1 MATQLSNDS
10 KMISSAD
17 EALNVAREVIATN
30 SETIAATI
38 AATITVAEA
47 ERVTWDLVVV
57 GAGIAGSTTAI
68 LAAREGLR
76 VLLIEAKRFPREK
89 VCGGCLNPRAI
100 DYLKR
105 LGVAEELQGQG
116 TIALGR
122 LHVQFGRDPHCWPI
136 PSLWSVRRSTVDSI
150 LVQKA
155 IASGV
160 HFLPETVGMLQLL
173 SSDLPSSDSVASKL
187 LITGA
192 EHVDD
197 GPGSSIAHESI
208 VPESIAH
215 ESIAHESI
223 AHESIAVEVRPAVG
237 GQRSSS
243 RRLVTRVA
251 VVASGLNRSPL
262 GGTLQWSSTV
272 ASGSRIGVQC
282 MLHESELSKDSFL
295 IHSPMFQDQQ
305 SLHMLV
311 APNGYVGLCKTDGG
325 YYDIAA
331 AVDPTEVRGKN
342 SIPATI
348 DSIVEYCGY
357 RPDAVWHTKPWMTTP
372 HLTRASNPVA
382 VPRVFLVGDSIGYIE
397 PFTGEGMSWALASGF
412 AVVPLIASAIRCNS
426 YEDSSSKW
434 NQWAIQQ
441 RRFSQSVCR
450 WVAKQARMPRR
461 AQWVLRVCDWFPPI
475 RNWIVRKATQ

>member
-1 MATQLSNDS
+1 MATQLVTNS
-10 KMISSAD
+10 KMKSAAD
-17 EALNVAREVIATN
+17 EALNAVCEVAG
-30 SETIAATI
+30 
-38 AATITVAEA
+38 TITAVEA
-47 ERVTWDLVVV
+47 ERVDWDLIVV
-57 GAGIAGSTTAI
+57 GAGIAGSSTAI

-105 LGVAEELQGQG
+105 LGVAEQLQRQG
-116 TIALGR
+116 TIVLGR
-122 LHVQFGRDPHCWPI
+122 LHVQFGRTPHCWSI
-136 PSLWSVRRSTVDSI
+136 PSLWSIRRSTVDTI

-155 IASGV
+155 IESGV
-160 HFLPETVGMLQLL
+160 QFLPETVGVLQ
-173 SSDLPSSDSVASKL
+173 LPSSDLQAGDSFTPKLSLTGDGHVEVGSHAS
-187 LITGA
+187 IT
-192 EHVDD
+192 
-197 GPGSSIAHESI
+197 HEGI
-208 VPESIAH
+208 EVQ
-215 ESIAHESI
+215 
-223 AHESIAVEVRPAVG
+223 VRPAMG
-237 GQRSSS
+237 GSRSLSK
-243 RRLVTRVA
+243 RLVTKIA

-262 GGTLQWSSTV
+262 GCTPQWSSSV
-272 ASGSRIGVQC
+272 ASQSRIGVQC
-282 MLHESELSKDSFL
+282 MVHESELSRDSFL
-295 IHSPMFQDQQ
+295 KNSPMFRGQE

-311 APNGYVGLCKTDGG
+311 APHGYVGLCKTDGG

-331 AVDPTEVRGKN
+331 AVDPTAVHGKN

-357 RPDAVWHTKPWMTTP
+357 RPDSVWHTKPWMTTP

-382 VPRVFLVGDSIGYIE
+382 VQRVFLVGDSIGYIE

-412 AVVPLIASAIRCNS
+412 AVVPLIVTAIRCNA
-426 YEDSSSKW
+426 YEDSSSQW

>member
-1 MATQLSNDS
+1 MATHLQHDS
-10 KMISSAD
+10 KIISAED
-17 EALNVAREVIATN
+17 EARQVAG
-30 SETIAATI
+30 
-38 AATITVAEA
+38 TITAAEA
-47 ERVTWDLVVV
+47 EQVNWDLVVV

-100 DYLKR
+100 DYLAR
-105 LGVAEELQGQG
+105 LGAAEELKRRG
-116 TIALGR
+116 TVALGQ
-122 LHVQFGRDPHCWPI
+122 LHVQFGRVPHCWRI
-136 PSLWSVRRSTVDSI
+136 PNLWSVRRSTVDSI

-155 IASGV
+155 IDSGV
-160 HFLPETVGMLQLL
+160 QFLAETMGMLQM
-173 SSDLPSSDSVASKL
+173 PSRASEPSEL
-187 LITGA
+187 EG
-192 EHVDD
+192 HVENGPRSYIDD
-197 GPGSSIAHESI
+197 KRGDDKR
-208 VPESIAH
+208 
-215 ESIAHESI
+215 
-223 AHESIAVEVRPAVG
+223 VEVHVRPSG
-237 GQRSSS
+237 SGQRSSS
-243 RRLVTRVA
+243 RRLDTKIA
-251 VVASGLNRSPL
+251 VIASGLNRSPL
-262 GGTLQWSSTV
+262 GGAIQWSSAV

-295 IHSPMFQDQQ
+295 IHSPMFQDKQ

-382 VPRVFLVGDSIGYIE
+382 IPRVFLVGDSIGYIE

>member
-1 MATQLSNDS
+1 MASQLSTDS
-10 KMISSAD
+10 KMISPGD
-17 EALNVAREVIATN
+17 EVLIGAREV
-30 SETIAATI
+30 
-38 AATITVAEA
+38 AATITAADA
-47 ERVTWDLVVV
+47 ERVAWDLIVV

-105 LGVAEELQGQG
+105 LGVADELQRQG
-116 TIALGR
+116 SVVLR
-122 LHVQFGRDPHCWPI
+122 QLHVQFGRAPHCWPI
-136 PSLWSVRRSTVDSI
+136 PNLWSVRRSTVDSI

-155 IASGV
+155 IESGV
-160 HFLPETVGMLQLL
+160 QFLPETVGLL
-173 SSDLPSSDSVASKL
+173 PLPSRDLPSRDSYSAKPSA
-187 LITGA
+187 T
-192 EHVDD
+192 DD
-197 GPGSSIAHESI
+197 ARVGNGFRSQLEQGS
-208 VPESIAH
+208 
-215 ESIAHESI
+215 
-223 AHESIAVEVRPAVG
+223 VEVQIRPAVG

-243 RRLVTRVA
+243 RRLVAKVA

-262 GGTLQWSSTV
+262 GGTLQWSSSV
-272 ASGSRIGVQC
+272 AQGSRIGVQC
-282 MLHESELSKDSFL
+282 MLHESELSADSFL
-295 IHSPMFQDQQ
+295 TQSPMFLDQQ

-331 AVDPTEVRGKN
+331 ALDPEAVHGKN

-348 DSIVEYCGY
+348 DSIIDYCGY
-357 RPDAVWHTKPWMTTP
+357 RPDSVWHTKPWMTTP
-372 HLTRASNPVA
+372 HLTRASDPVA

-412 AVVPLIASAIRCNS
+412 AVVPLIAEAIRCNS

>member
-1 MATQLSNDS
+1 MATQLATNSEMMS
-10 KMISSAD
+10 AAD
-17 EALNVAREVIATN
+17 EALNAVREVAG
-30 SETIAATI
+30 TISA
-38 AATITVAEA
+38 AEA
-47 ERVTWDLVVV
+47 ERVAWDLIVV
-57 GAGIAGSTTAI
+57 GAGIAGSSTAI

-105 LGVAEELQGQG
+105 LGVAEELQRQG
-116 TIALGR
+116 AIALGQ
-122 LHVQFGRDPHCWPI
+122 LHVQFGRTPHCWPI
-136 PSLWSVRRSTVDSI
+136 PSLWSVRRSTVDTI

-155 IASGV
+155 IESGV
-160 HFLPETVGMLQLL
+160 HFLPETMGLLQLP
-173 SSDLPSSDSVASKL
+173 SSDLPSSDLQSGNSLPPKICFTGDMQFGDRSHAS
-187 LITGA
+187 
-192 EHVDD
+192 D
-197 GPGSSIAHESI
+197 AHEW
-208 VPESIAH
+208 
-215 ESIAHESI
+215 
-223 AHESIAVEVRPAVG
+223 VEVQVRPAAG
-237 GQRSSS
+237 GPRSSS
-243 RRLVTRVA
+243 KRLVAKVA

-262 GGTLQWSSTV
+262 GGALPWSSSV
-272 ASGSRIGVQC
+272 ASQSRIGVQC
-282 MLHESELSKDSFL
+282 MVHESELSRESFL
-295 IHSPMFQDQQ
+295 TNSPIFQDRK

-311 APNGYVGLCKTDGG
+311 APHGYVGLCKTDGG

-331 AVDPTEVRGKN
+331 AVDPAAVHGKN

-357 RPDAVWHTKPWMTTP
+357 RPDSVWHSKSWMTTP

-412 AVVPLIASAIRCNS
+412 AVVPLIAAAIRCNS
-426 YEDSSSKW
+426 YEDSSVRW